1 MCSQNV
7 YKNQEIAH
15 QNICVVSS
23 PDPNGS
29 SVQLQL
35 TFKFPPAKRDSMKT
49 EIEAILHQI
58 LKDNM
63 AFWNAVPTSMRLI
76 GISLISIIF
85 YYLAFWTTWGKKVLG
100 KK

>member
-1 MCSQNV
+1 MYSQNV
-7 YKNQEIAH
+7 YKNQETANQKIS
-15 QNICVVSS
+15 VFSS
-23 PDPNGS
+23 PDSNGS
-29 SVQLQL
+29 SVQFQL

-49 EIEAILHQI
+49 EIEAIFPQI

-85 YYLAFWTTWGKKVLG
+85 CYLDLG
-100 KK
+100 AL